1 MQVIH
6 IVESIHSA
14 LTLAIIWGAV
24 AFEAFAFVDAATK
37 PAQGFVSAGKLTKPA
52 WLLILAL
59 ALLTCLAFLG
69 PTGILGLL
77 GLLAAS
83 VYMADVRPA
92 VAVRRGRR

>member
-1 MQVIH
+1 MIH

-14 LTLAIIWGAV
+14 LALAIFWGSV
-24 AFEAFAFVDAATK
+24 AFEAFALADAATR
-37 PAQGFVSAGKLTKPA
+37 PAQAFVSEGKLTKPA

-69 PTGILGLL
+69 PTGIFGLL

-92 VAVRRGRR
+92 VAVRRSRRQ